1 MKLLNL
7 RIFKLPPNP
16 FVWKPN
22 YQVTFIQLYS
32 LLESANHP
40 PIHSDSFIKNLS
52 GYYISNIVLEAE
64 NKILKNTKCPFHCG
78 RYFLENIDC
87 SFYV

>member
-1 MKLLNL
+1 M
-7 RIFKLPPNP
+7 KLPPNP

-32 LLESANHP
+32 LLEPANHP
-40 PIHSDSFIKNLS
+40 PIHSDLFIKILS
-52 GYYISNIVLEAE
+52 GYCISDIVLEAG

-78 RYFLENIDC
+78 RYFHENTGC
-87 SFYV
+87 QFYV